1 MIYTFSPLKLSEKR
15 SMSVS
20 TNAMSESTAGQDNLS
35 TQATSTHS
43 GEIQANLTRSLRLWL

>member
-1 MIYTFSPLKLSEKR
+1 MIYTFFPLKLGEKR

-43 GEIQANLTRSLRLWL
+43 GEIQANLTRSPRLWL